1 MAPKKPASDDK
12 ALDSSAP
19 RESSSRREA
28 AVGAELGG
36 SPIDAVVRSLFALS
50 WGRAREL
57 VRRGKISVDGRVVT
71 SEVVRVRAGAVVR
84 LDLAARDPRAA
95 REALEPDAI
104 VYVDAHVVVVEKPSG
119 ISTVPFDPEGMGAS
133 IAQRARTPDEEVT
146 LDQRVRTALAK
157 RARAQSGRGKPP
169 PELGVVHRLD
179 KETSGLLVFTRSWAA
194 KKALLQAFR
203 FHHVHRRYL
212 AIVHGIPK
220 DQTIVSHF
228 VEDRGD
234 GLRGSVEKRR
244 GRSHAVGSEKTQRA
258 VTHVEVVE
266 RFASSAAGQ
275 PCALVACR
283 LETGRTH
290 QIRIHLAE
298 AGHPVLGE
306 RVYTRGHDRPLV
318 PAPRVMLHAAEL
330 GFQHPATGEEMRWT
344 SELPADMA
352 EMLAFLRGPAAGGPS
367 SA

>member
-1 MAPKKPASDDK
+1 VVSH
-12 ALDSSAP
+12 
-19 RESSSRREA
+19 
-28 AVGAELGG
+28 ELGG
-36 SPIDAVVRSLFALS
+36 SAVDAVARALFALS
-50 WGRAREL
+50 WGRARDL
-57 VRRGKISVDGRVVT
+57 VQRGKVKVDGRVVT
-71 SEVVRVRAGAVVR
+71 SPTVRVREGAVVT

-95 REALEPDAI
+95 KEALESEAM

-133 IAQRARTPDEEVT
+133 IAHRPRTPDEEVT

-157 RARAQSGRGKPP
+157 RERARGRSGPP
-169 PELGVVHRLD
+169 PEIGVVHRLD
-179 KETSGLLVFTRSWAA
+179 KETSGLVVFTRSWAA

-203 FHHVHRRYL
+203 FHTVHRRYL
-212 AIVHGIPK
+212 ALVHGIPK

-234 GLRGSVEKRR
+234 GLRGSVEHRR
-244 GRSHAVGSEKTQRA
+244 GRSYAVGSEKTQRA
-258 VTHVEVVE
+258 VTHVEVLE
-266 RFASSAAGQ
+266 RFPSAAGQ

-290 QIRIHLAE
+290 QIRIHLSE

-306 RVYTRGHDRPLV
+306 RVYIRGYDRPLV

-330 GFQHPATGEEMRWT
+330 GFEHPATGKEMRWT
-344 SELPADMA
+344 SPLPSDMS
-352 EMLAFLRGPAAGGPS
+352 EMLAFLRG
-367 SA
+367 SAQGES

>member
-1 MAPKKPASDDK
+1 MSRPKTGSGGGPRPAAAAGTSRTVSPE
-12 ALDSSAP
+12 LSGSS
-19 RESSSRREA
+19 
-28 AVGAELGG
+28 V
-36 SPIDAVVRSLFALS
+36 DAVVRALFELS
-50 WGRAREL
+50 WNRARDL
-57 VRRGKISVDGRVVT
+57 VGRGKITVDGRVVT
-71 SEVVRVRAGAVVR
+71 TPTTHVRAGAVVA
-84 LDLAARDPRAA
+84 LDLAARDPRTVK
-95 REALEPDAI
+95 ESLERDAI
-104 VYVDAHVVVVEKPSG
+104 VHVDPHIVVVDKPSG

-133 IAQRARTPDEEVT
+133 IAVRARTPDEEVT

-157 RARAQSGRGKPP
+157 RERARGRSGPP
-169 PELGVVHRLD
+169 PDIGVVHRLD
-179 KETSGLLVFTRSWAA
+179 KETSGLLVFTRSWTA

-234 GLRGSVEKRR
+234 GLRGSVERR
-244 GRSHAVGSEKTQRA
+244 KGRSYAVGSEKTQRA
-258 VTHVEVVE
+258 VTHVEVLE
-266 RFASSAAGQ
+266 RFPSSGAGQ

-290 QIRIHLAE
+290 QIRIHLSE

-306 RVYTRGHDRPLV
+306 RVYIRGYDRPLV

-330 GFQHPATGEEMRWT
+330 GFEHPATGKEMRWT
-344 SELPADMA
+344 SEPPADMQ
-352 EMLAFLRGPAAGGPS
+352 EMLAFLRGA
-367 SA
+367 